1 MCSCVETSLNHS
13 SASIMAVGSSGSSRA
28 HSALAS
34 TTVDGNK
41 SSFTSSPQLS
51 RSHSPMAAIRWVF
64 NIYDII
70 DRT

>member
-1 MCSCVETSLNHS
+1 MCNCVETSVNHS

-28 HSALAS
+28 HSAFAS

-64 NIYDII
+64 SMYDVTG
-70 DRT
+70 RA